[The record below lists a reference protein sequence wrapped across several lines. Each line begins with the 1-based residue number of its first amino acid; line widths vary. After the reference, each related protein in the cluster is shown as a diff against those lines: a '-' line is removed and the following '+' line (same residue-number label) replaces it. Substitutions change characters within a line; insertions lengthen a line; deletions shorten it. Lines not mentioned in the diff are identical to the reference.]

1 MKEWFL
7 SLAPRERLMVSIGAG
22 ILALALLYLLAWL
35 PLASHTARLEQ
46 SVAEQRG
53 LKQWMQ
59 GAAAEARQLRGTAAA
74 TGGGDAGRSLLAVVD
89 ETAKRS
95 KLGPAVK
102 RIQPDG
108 QDLVRVSLEQAPFDD
123 VVAWLAGLQQ
133 AQGVSVVDATVDRQS
148 ASGLVNARITLK
160 RAAS

>member
-1 MKEWFL
+1 MKAWFMG
-7 SLAPRERLMVSIGAG
+7 LAPRERFMVSAATAFVSLVLI
-22 ILALALLYLLAWL
+22 YLVVWL

-46 SVAEQRG
+46 GVAEQQA

-59 GAAAEARQLRGTAAA
+59 RAAAEARQLRGSAAA
-74 TGGGDAGRSLLAVVD
+74 TGGDAGRSLLAVVD
-89 ETAKRS
+89 ETAKQA

-102 RIQPDG
+102 RIQPEG

-133 AQGVSVVDATVDRQS
+133 TQGVSVVDATLDRQP
-148 ASGLVNARITLK
+148 ASGLVNARITLRK
-160 RAAS
+160 AAS